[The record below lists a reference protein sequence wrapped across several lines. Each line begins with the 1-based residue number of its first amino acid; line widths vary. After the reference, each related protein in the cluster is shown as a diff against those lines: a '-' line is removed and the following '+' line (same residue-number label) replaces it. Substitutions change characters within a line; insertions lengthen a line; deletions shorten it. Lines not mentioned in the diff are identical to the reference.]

1 MNTAESP
8 CNPLLFLPF
17 QGEDAFFQKFRVSL
31 DIFLTMDFSKPTEA
45 KHGSCR
51 QELGFKLQRIAAAS
65 CDSEETPEENSA
77 IKKTGFSRFMVWRFR
92 SKIAWPYCLGLPL
105 VGQVAVAGN
114 Q

>member
-1 MNTAESP
+1 MLFSKSSGS
-8 CNPLLFLPF
+8 LLI
-17 QGEDAFFQKFRVSL
+17 SSS
-31 DIFLTMDFSKPTEA
+31 LTMDFSKPTEA

-51 QELGFKLQRIAAAS
+51 QEVGFKLQHIAAAS